1 MLVICHFYLAVCIM
15 ISCLNTGLNMSTL
28 MAVTHVLVVAD
39 MHNQSEKMLF
49 SFKNDCYFKRFGM
62 HYNFVMCL
70 VTVYWPCY

>member
-1 MLVICHFYLAVCIM
+1 
-15 ISCLNTGLNMSTL
+15 MSTL